1 MADLVTD
8 PLQFEFFKRAL
19 VELILVGF
27 LCGVV
32 GSFVVL
38 RGLAFIG
45 DALAHAIF
53 PGVVVAFLVNKS
65 FFAGGL
71 IFGLMTTLLIGVVAR
86 NRRVSEDT
94 AIGVLFAGMFALG
107 VVLISSHETYTRDLS
122 SFLIGNVLAISPADL
137 RLTFIVA
144 VAVLV
149 LVFFF
154 YKELQLISF
163 DPTSATALGY
173 PTFALDLLLLS
184 LLTVTI
190 VVSLQAVGNI
200 LVLAFL
206 VTPAAT
212 ARLLVDRLFSMML
225 LGGLIGSLSGVGGL
239 YLSYHLDVAGGG
251 TIVLLTTAI
260 FFLVFAVAP
269 DHGLLARYLS
279 RGLHRRHADEWRSGA
294 ETKGTTG
301 ATP

>member
-1 MADLVTD
+1 MADFVTD

-19 VELILVGF
+19 YELILVGF
-27 LCGVV
+27 ICGVV

-53 PGVVVAFLVNKS
+53 PGVVIAFLLKQS

-71 IFGLMTTLLIGVVAR
+71 IFGLLTTLLIGIVAR

-107 VVLISSHETYTRDLS
+107 VILISSQDTYTRDLS
-122 SFLIGNVLAISPADL
+122 SFLIGNVLAISPDDL
-137 RLTFIVA
+137 RLTVIVA
-144 VAVLV
+144 VVVLA
-149 LVFFF
+149 LIFFF

-173 PTFALDLLLLS
+173 PTFALDLLLLG

-212 ARLLVDRLFSMML
+212 ARLLVDRLFPMMM
-225 LGGLIGSLSGVGGL
+225 LGGLIGALCGVAGL
-239 YLSYHLDVAGGG
+239 YISYHFDVAGGG
-251 TIVLLTTAI
+251 TIVLVTTAV

-269 DHGLLARYLS
+269 DHGLLSRYLS
-279 RGLHRRHADEWRSGA
+279 RGLHRRHLDEWRSPG
-294 ETKGTTG
+294 EVTG
-301 ATP
+301 NTGSAT